1 MARDCISHPS
11 NAAYRPKPQQD
22 ARGRFITGNIG
33 GGRSKG
39 ARSKLGESFIEE
51 LYASWRAGGREAIDR
66 VRDEDP
72 VSFLKIIASVIP
84 REAPTR
90 PGDLAFLQDD
100 DLTALHEALF
110 NLLASLREITQ
121 WTPSIVGQPPSTNA
135 AAVLKQQQENSTAT

>member
-1 MARDCISHPS
+1 MARECMSHS
-11 NAAYRPKPQQD
+11 STDACRPKPQQD

-72 VSFLKIIASVIP
+72 VSFLRIIASVIP
-84 REAPTR
+84 REVPTR

-100 DLTALHEALF
+100 DLAAMHEALF
-110 NLLASLREITQ
+110 SVLASVREI
-121 WTPSIVGQPPSTNA
+121 S
-135 AAVLKQQQENSTAT
+135 K